1 MLSGACSLADT
12 HKVLQN
18 NVRADLDFLF
28 GLYVSYSTYRIYLL
42 YVTVDYLLCGYSQ
55 GVISKTKTLEN
66 HDEFRKIE
74 YALKEWIAQKR
85 YCEYEQSREE
95 IAKELNTTKENL
107 HHYFLSRK
115 GMDFNAW
122 RTELR
127 IEEAKKMLIE
137 NMDFPINIIGE
148 LAGFSDRSN
157 FHRQFV
163 KSVGCSP
170 KRWRESHGKP

>member
-1 MLSGACSLADT
+1 MS
-12 HKVLQN
+12 VLT
-18 NVRADLDFLF
+18 LIFFL
-28 GLYVSYSTYRIYLL
+28 IYLSSIL
-42 YVTVDYLLCGYSQ
+42 LTDYKAIAASIYTLWYMIYLVYITIGYFLCAYYQ
-55 GVISKTKTLEN
+55 GITAENKILEN
-66 HDEFRKIE
+66 DDEFKKIE

-137 NMDFPINIIGE
+137 NMDFSINIIGE

-163 KSVGCSP
+163 KSVGCTP